1 MFCNPMPRARASA
14 PLTASGLPS
23 SASAAARPTT
33 IPSGRLCRV
42 TASTMCPQCPGP
54 AANQRPASASSR
66 SSPTAPTTSPAVGG
80 NHPGQTPR
88 SARSMAGS
96 SRLHTL
102 AASMMPA
109 AMPEVIRW
117 VRGSCV
123 RRNKK
128 APAAPT
134 VVHTAGSSRM
144 PAVKMIFSTPHSS
157 SSR

>member
-109 AMPEVIRW
+109 AMPEVIR
-117 VRGSCV
+117 
-123 RRNKK
+123 
-128 APAAPT
+128 
-134 VVHTAGSSRM
+134 
-144 PAVKMIFSTPHSS
+144 
-157 SSR
+157 